1 MVTID
6 DSIGGVPGIP
16 PGTQRGGQDNA
27 AVEGRGVRTEGN
39 NVPGQRPP
47 SRAQDNGLAGGKLID
62 VAKVQEI
69 KQAIA
74 AGRFRINSEVV
85 ADRLIES
92 ARDLIASR
100 RR

>member
-1 MVTID
+1 MATID
-6 DSIGGVPGIP
+6 DSIGNAPGIP
-16 PGTQRGGQDNA
+16 PGTQRGGQNNA
-27 AVEGRGVRTEGN
+27 TVEGRGVGTEGN
-39 NVPGQRPP
+39 DVPDQRPP
-47 SRAQDNGLAGGKLID
+47 LRPQENAPAGGKLMD

-69 KQAIA
+69 KRAIA
-74 AGRFRINSEVV
+74 EGRFKIDSEVV